1 MTNVAQLV
9 TRFTIPKELN
19 SREKNKT
26 IFGYCIDS
34 FKKWPIELNMR
45 KKMTHKDRLA
55 TRLHSEMAEET
66 MLKIDD
72 VVQKKQNHGSAVIR
86 LQ

>member
-1 MTNVAQLV
+1 
-9 TRFTIPKELN
+9 
-19 SREKNKT
+19 
-26 IFGYCIDS
+26 
-34 FKKWPIELNMR
+34 
-45 KKMTHKDRLA
+45 MTHKVRLA

-66 MLKIDD
+66 MLEIDD